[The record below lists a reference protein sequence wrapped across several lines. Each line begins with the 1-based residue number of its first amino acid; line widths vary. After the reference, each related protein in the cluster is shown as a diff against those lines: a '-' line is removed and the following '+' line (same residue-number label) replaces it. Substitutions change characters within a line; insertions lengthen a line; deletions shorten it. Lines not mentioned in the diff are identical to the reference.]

1 MGKLFYSQNDDKS
14 GYFHPFCSAYC
25 TTLYIEDI
33 NHIRRKGAPI
43 SRAAVA
49 KELGLTKATVS
60 AIVQALLEDGLLK
73 EVGSEDTSYGRKPI
87 LLQFCEDAGYAISV
101 DVGVETLSAIRTNL
115 IGKRTRLIQH
125 ETPADPEEMLEE
137 ILRLIQKLKEEAE
150 AEQKKKTEETPEKNY
165 GLVGV
170 ALGIHGAVKDNV
182 ITFAPYYPLS
192 GWDLAGRLEAELGVP
207 VYLENEAN
215 LSVIGED
222 SFVYDYPILANI
234 SVHTGVGLGVI
245 VEDELYT
252 GFNGNAGEIGHTI
265 VEVDGRPCP
274 CGNKGCLEQYVSE
287 RVLLREFAERKGLPS
302 VDMDTFFEYHRA
314 KDPDAKYILDQFVRY
329 MSVCV
334 NNVLKSFNP
343 DIVIINSLFVVNSPG
358 LIKRIEQSL
367 SSRVNHY
374 VEIVPSGL
382 QDASI
387 LLGGI
392 SVAVRKFL
400 GINHLHFD
408 LWG

>member
-1 MGKLFYSQNDDKS
+1 MVTGSKEL
-14 GYFHPFCSAYC
+14 
-25 TTLYIEDI
+25 IRDI
-33 NHIRRKGAPI
+33 NRTLVLETILRKAPI

-60 AIVQALLEDGLLK
+60 AIVQALLDDGLIW

-101 DVGVETLSAIRTNL
+101 DVGVETLSVIRTNL
-115 IGKRTRLIQH
+115 TGKKVRLLQRT
-125 ETPADPEEMLEE
+125 TPAEPEDMLGE
-137 ILRLIQKLKEEAE
+137 IVSLIRQLMQEAE
-150 AEQKKKTEETPEKNY
+150 AEAVTEDETPDRKKY

-170 ALGIHGAVKDNV
+170 SLGIHGAVKDNV
-182 ITFAPYYPLS
+182 ITFAPYYPLA
-192 GWDLAGRLEAELGVP
+192 GWNLAGRLEAELGVP

-215 LSVIGED
+215 LSVLGED
-222 SFVYDYPILANI
+222 SFVYDYPVLANI
-234 SVHTGVGLGVI
+234 SVHTGVGLGLMVG
-245 VEDELYT
+245 DELYT

-265 VEVDGRPCP
+265 VEIDGRPCP
-274 CGNKGCLEQYVSE
+274 CGNRGCLEQYVSE

-314 KDPDAKYILDQFVRY
+314 KDPDAAYILDQFVRY

-334 NNVLKSFNP
+334 NNVLNSFNP

-358 LIKRIEQSL
+358 LIGRIEKSL

-392 SVAVRKFL
+392 SVVVRNFL